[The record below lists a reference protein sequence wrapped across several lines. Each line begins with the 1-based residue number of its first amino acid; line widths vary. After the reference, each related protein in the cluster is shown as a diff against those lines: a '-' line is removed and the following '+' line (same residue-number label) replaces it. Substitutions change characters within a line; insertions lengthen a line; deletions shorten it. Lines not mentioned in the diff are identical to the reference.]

1 MLVADGW
8 PDGLEAVRLLLVLLP
23 YGSLGFD
30 AQGVDGSEGP
40 LHSIVAG
47 VPLPEELWLGGL
59 EDADEAV
66 GEGLVLLCDFVLFD
80 VGGGSEDGFFREG
93 GDGGVV
99 VDGGPDV
106 PEAVVV
112 VGLVLEV
119 EEVF

>member
-1 MLVADGW
+1 M
-8 PDGLEAVRLLLVLLP
+8 
-23 YGSLGFD
+23 
-30 AQGVDGSEGP
+30 
-40 LHSIVAG
+40 
-47 VPLPEELWLGGL
+47 
-59 EDADEAV
+59 
-66 GEGLVLLCDFVLFD
+66 LFD

-93 GDGGVV
+93 GEGGVV